1 MNSVTAVIYKQG
13 VKEMLEN
20 LKLGL
25 IILLTGI
32 VIVFTVLILLIGV
45 IKLYSSLV
53 VSIQQT
59 IDEKKHKK
67 AEDESKK
74 AEAAVEPKI
83 VETVAAEPEQP
94 VDDGTVPGEI
104 VAAIAAAVEVIFG
117 EGSIKIKS
125 IKKSSKR
132 RSVWKSAGVAENT
145 RSF

>member
-1 MNSVTAVIYKQG
+1 
-13 VKEMLEN
+13 MLEN

-32 VIVFTVLILLIGV
+32 VIVFTVLILLIGI

-53 VSIQQT
+53 VKIQQYV
-59 IDEKKHKK
+59 DEKKHKE

-74 AEAAVEPKI
+74 VEAAVEPEV
-83 VETVAAEPEQP
+83 VETAAAEPEQP

-104 VAAIAAAVEVIFG
+104 VAAIAAAVEMIFG
-117 EGSIKIKS
+117 EGSVKIKS

>member
-1 MNSVTAVIYKQG
+1 
-13 VKEMLEN
+13 MLEN

-32 VIVFTVLILLIGV
+32 VIVFTVLILLIGI

-53 VSIQQT
+53 VSVQQY

-74 AEAAVEPKI
+74 AEAAVEPKV
-83 VETVAAEPEQP
+83 VETTAAAEPEQP
-94 VDDGTVPGEI
+94 ADDGTVPGEI

-117 EGSIKIKS
+117 EGSVKIKS

>member
-1 MNSVTAVIYKQG
+1 
-13 VKEMLEN
+13 MLEN

-32 VIVFTVLILLIGV
+32 VIVFSVLILLIGI
-45 IKLYSSLV
+45 IKLYASIV
-53 VSIQQT
+53 VSVQQA
-59 IDEKKHKK
+59 IDEKKNKK
-67 AEDESKK
+67 SEDESKK
-74 AEAAVEPKI
+74 AEAAVAKPEV
-83 VETVAAEPEQP
+83 VETAAAEPEQA

-104 VAAIAAAVEVIFG
+104 VAAIAAAIEVIFG
-117 EGSIKIKS
+117 EGNVKIKS

>member
-1 MNSVTAVIYKQG
+1 
-13 VKEMLEN
+13 MLEN

-25 IILLTGI
+25 TILLTGI
-32 VIVFTVLILLIGV
+32 VIVFSVLILLIGI
-45 IKLYSSLV
+45 IKLYASIV
-53 VSIQQT
+53 VSIQKI

-67 AEDESKK
+67 AEYESKK
-74 AEAAVEPKI
+74 AEAAVEPKA

-94 VDDGTVPGEI
+94 ADDGTVPGEI
-104 VAAIAAAVEVIFG
+104 VAAIAAAVEMIFG
-117 EGSIKIKS
+117 EGSVKIKS

>member
-1 MNSVTAVIYKQG
+1 
-13 VKEMLEN
+13 MLEN

-32 VIVFTVLILLIGV
+32 VIVFAVLILLIGI

-53 VSIQQT
+53 VKVQQYV
-59 IDEKKHKK
+59 DEKKHKK

-74 AEAAVEPKI
+74 VEAAVKPEV
-83 VETVAAEPEQP
+83 VETAAAEPEQP
-94 VDDGTVPGEI
+94 ADDGTVPGEI

-117 EGSIKIKS
+117 EGNVKIKS